1 MTTAKQCPQCGMH
14 FEGRA
19 NKLYCSHNCKMA
31 AFYGSSTN
39 VETVNGLSVDQLS
52 VNGLKEDLP
61 QNPLTVLSTE
71 KVSSMVTVSVYFTN
85 AEKSNL
91 EQQANDC
98 ETVLPKLIRIRSLM
112 DETDIWT
119 MQETI
124 EEQKSQIEELR
135 VKLSFFQGQGQKS
148 ELVKPSTDLS
158 VNGLLIPMTEKQKEF
173 LKELYIKTQCAQFNV
188 NQEDIDNWEVD
199 EDEEDE
205 DLKYPPELNDER
217 VELNQK
223 EKTEPGYLLQ
233 QISEE
238 LIHTYLF
245 QIVCELNEDA
255 KKKNSK
261 KRHFHLVEDY
271 KKLSNK

>member
-1 MTTAKQCPQCGMH
+1 MITKQCPQCGKH

-19 NKLYCSHNCKMA
+19 NKVYCSHNCKMA
-31 AFYGSSTN
+31 AFYGSNTSI
-39 VETVNGLSVDQLS
+39 ETVNELSVDQLS
-52 VNGLKEDLP
+52 VNGLQEELP
-61 QNPLTVLSTE
+61 QKQLTVLLIEKESTM
-71 KVSSMVTVSVYFTN
+71 VSVPVYFTN

-91 EQQANDC
+91 EQQAHEC
-98 ETVLPKLIRIRSLM
+98 ETALAKLIRIRSLM
-112 DETDIWT
+112 DETDIWS

-135 VKLSFFQGQGQKS
+135 VKLSFFQGQGKNS

-173 LKELYIKTQCAQFNV
+173 LKELYIKTQCAQFDV